1 MSYKKF
7 KNKDIIIN
15 TMRTHPKSEFFI
27 YDAKVYY
34 NNTPTRA
41 GQFNPE
47 TILSVGRHNEKY
59 SGYISLYEYNID
71 RNGSSNPFIFP
82 YINKNTS
89 RTSFKTAGDASAP
102 NEWSGAD
109 VGAILTSN
117 YPLSASI
124 TREWM
129 PDPIAKVVGPG
140 CKKVDEALDSS
151 ELEACAP
158 KHRHF
163 YSLKNKLEYNSIRSY
178 HYKVSSS
185 VTPSDPTSNGCRGRG
200 AVGTLGAHDCNGFN
214 KEGQKLNLIS
224 IPSIFYGKTIKPGS
238 VSLKWYYTGSLL
250 GELRDTKRNGEL
262 IQVSGAFSSSQGGM
276 LGGNH
281 IGAVAGTILYDQ
293 GFVMLTGSWNLAES
307 DTVGVLPAAA
317 RDYPKWIYWAAG
329 ANETGAA
336 ADIVNKSTAHS
347 SLYNA
352 AFSMN
357 FEGSTDTQVMTMF
370 ARTGKGESN
379 YSNNPTYAQFGQE
392 LTRVTSSFLYEENPE
407 RMTFNTVSSSY
418 AAHSASFERQVYI
431 SKVAI
436 YDDSKNL
443 IGIAS
448 LATPVLKKETQDM
461 TFKIKLDI

>member
-59 SGYISLYEYNID
+59 TGYISLYEYNID
-71 RNGSSNPFIFP
+71 RNGSSNPFMFP

-163 YSLKNKLEYNSIRSY
+163 YSLKNKLEYNSIY
-178 HYKVSSS
+178 WKSS
-185 VTPSDPTSNGCRGRG
+185 GR
-200 AVGTLGAHDCNGFN
+200 A
-214 KEGQKLNLIS
+214 
-224 IPSIFYGKTIKPGS
+224 
-238 VSLKWYYTGSLL
+238 
-250 GELRDTKRNGEL
+250 
-262 IQVSGAFSSSQGGM
+262 
-276 LGGNH
+276 
-281 IGAVAGTILYDQ
+281 
-293 GFVMLTGSWNLAES
+293 
-307 DTVGVLPAAA
+307 
-317 RDYPKWIYWAAG
+317 
-329 ANETGAA
+329 
-336 ADIVNKSTAHS
+336 
-347 SLYNA
+347 
-352 AFSMN
+352 
-357 FEGSTDTQVMTMF
+357 
-370 ARTGKGESN
+370 
-379 YSNNPTYAQFGQE
+379 
-392 LTRVTSSFLYEENPE
+392 
-407 RMTFNTVSSSY
+407 
-418 AAHSASFERQVYI
+418 
-431 SKVAI
+431 
-436 YDDSKNL
+436 
-443 IGIAS
+443 
-448 LATPVLKKETQDM
+448 
-461 TFKIKLDI
+461 